1 MKKST
6 LASRLPHFA
15 FCIAVAAFVIHQ
27 SASGFASA
35 AEPPPAAAQEGVQ
48 LWGGGPY
55 WADRN
60 VGANEP
66 WEDGY
71 HFWWGDTVG
80 SRRGKR
86 NWEASDGSDPHADFI
101 WFTRRTPT
109 YGKDPDTLRREGW
122 TTEDDVLAPEHDAAR
137 VQWGGD
143 WRLPTR
149 RELEDLIDKCDWT
162 WMTTNDVNGYVVSG
176 RGDYASASFFV
187 PAAGAGVEE
196 KWWWH
201 GSAGFLWSGEPGLD
215 APETDFAWC
224 LEFGVRSFGPPKK
237 NKLAVKM
244 DCSWERRLGRSV
256 RPVRGVPALPT
267 RPAPPPADAAD
278 DNAPAPATNGR
289 AGVRLWEGGPL
300 WADRNV
306 GADEPWEKGF
316 FFWWGDTVGY
326 RLENDRWVAG
336 DGSGSVLEYSLWGTN
351 VPTAKKS
358 RGALRAEGWTTNVA
372 TRVGGATVATDVLTP
387 AFDAARAH
395 WGGDWRMPMKQ
406 ELLDLCYN
414 KCDWTWTTTNG
425 VEGAVVRGRGDYAD
439 AAVFLPATGWSMVKW
454 EYPGWGFFWASDPR
468 TDGMPGSWRLKFARA
483 GKSGSDVEKCVG
495 YHWDRVVAVPVRP
508 VCGGQAAPAES
519 APAKAAPSKAVQ
531 AEAAPVEAT
540 PAANA
545 PAEVAPVATKAAPC
559 LAFGPDGTF
568 AILHVTDVQVRQ
580 PVGGRA
586 ARAMR
591 EAIAAT
597 KPQMV
602 VVTGDNVYRCN
613 GREEFPKLMGPL
625 VEIFK
630 EAGVPFCVTFGNHDS
645 EKQDGDRFT
654 REEQYDWF
662 KEQGGALCVDY
673 DVPGL
678 TGAGS
683 GAIELA
689 EAGSGKPC
697 FRIFV
702 MDCCPFGGWDNCRT
716 DQIAWY
722 ERVAADG
729 LPHLWFQ
736 HVMVPDVF
744 ETGLFR
750 EAKEGEEGGVVCRVH
765 GKDVRFVLSDGVVG
779 QLKEVPHATKPRDY
793 RNDKHTHEGRTLY
806 DAWRANGHMV
816 GAYFGHDHM
825 NSFDGVD
832 RNGIRLATT
841 KAVTTTSY
849 NDGDPGVR
857 LIVVHPDGSFET
869 EIGTLDHPFPV
880 PDDGKPYRP
889 AAPQPLPRAVTGAS
903 PAP

>member
-1 MKKST
+1 M
-6 LASRLPHFA
+6 
-15 FCIAVAAFVIHQ
+15 
-27 SASGFASA
+27 
-35 AEPPPAAAQEGVQ
+35 
-48 LWGGGPY
+48 
-55 WADRN
+55 
-60 VGANEP
+60 
-66 WEDGY
+66 
-71 HFWWGDTVG
+71 
-80 SRRGKR
+80 
-86 NWEASDGSDPHADFI
+86 
-101 WFTRRTPT
+101 
-109 YGKDPDTLRREGW
+109 
-122 TTEDDVLAPEHDAAR
+122 
-137 VQWGGD
+137 
-143 WRLPTR
+143 
-149 RELEDLIDKCDWT
+149 
-162 WMTTNDVNGYVVSG
+162 
-176 RGDYASASFFV
+176 
-187 PAAGAGVEE
+187 
-196 KWWWH
+196 
-201 GSAGFLWSGEPGLD
+201 
-215 APETDFAWC
+215 
-224 LEFGVRSFGPPKK
+224 
-237 NKLAVKM
+237 
-244 DCSWERRLGRSV
+244 
-256 RPVRGVPALPT
+256 
-267 RPAPPPADAAD
+267 
-278 DNAPAPATNGR
+278 
-289 AGVRLWEGGPL
+289 
-300 WADRNV
+300 
-306 GADEPWEKGF
+306 
-316 FFWWGDTVGY
+316 
-326 RLENDRWVAG
+326 
-336 DGSGSVLEYSLWGTN
+336 
-351 VPTAKKS
+351 
-358 RGALRAEGWTTNVA
+358 
-372 TRVGGATVATDVLTP
+372 
-387 AFDAARAH
+387 
-395 WGGDWRMPMKQ
+395 
-406 ELLDLCYN
+406 
-414 KCDWTWTTTNG
+414 
-425 VEGAVVRGRGDYAD
+425 
-439 AAVFLPATGWSMVKW
+439 
-454 EYPGWGFFWASDPR
+454 
-468 TDGMPGSWRLKFARA
+468 
-483 GKSGSDVEKCVG
+483 
-495 YHWDRVVAVPVRP
+495 
-508 VCGGQAAPAES
+508 
-519 APAKAAPSKAVQ
+519 
-531 AEAAPVEAT
+531 
-540 PAANA
+540 
-545 PAEVAPVATKAAPC
+545 
-559 LAFGPDGTF
+559 AFGPDGTF

-597 KPQMV
+597 KPQLV

-613 GREEFPKLMGPL
+613 GREEFPKLMGPM

-645 EKQDGDRFT
+645 EDESGDRFT

-689 EAGSGKPC
+689 EAGADGPC

-750 EAKEGEEGGVVCRVH
+750 EAEEGEEGGVTRRVH
-765 GKDVRFVLSDGVVG
+765 GKDVRIVLADGVVG

-793 RNDKHTHEGRTLY
+793 RDARHTHGGRTLY

-880 PDDGKPYRP
+880 RDDGRPYRP
-889 AAPQPLPRAVTGAS
+889 AAPQPLPRALPAAS

>member
-1 MKKST
+1 MKNRT
-6 LASRLPHFA
+6 LV
-15 FCIAVAAFVIHQ
+15 FCIAVATFSIQHSAFSI
-27 SASGFASA
+27 A
-35 AEPPPAAAQEGVQ
+35 AADTPPPAAAQEGVQ
-48 LWGGGPY
+48 LWEGGPF

-60 VGANEP
+60 VGAEEP
-66 WEDGY
+66 WEYGF
-71 HFWWGDTVG
+71 HFWWGDTLG
-80 SRRGKR
+80 SRRGER
-86 NWEASDGSDPHADFI
+86 NWVASDGSNPRADFI
-101 WFTRRTPT
+101 WFPWRTPT

-122 TTEDDVLAPEHDAAR
+122 ITEDDVLAPEHDAAR

-149 RELEDLIDKCDWT
+149 RELEDLIGRCDWT
-162 WMTTNDVNGYVVSG
+162 WTTTNDVSGYVVSG
-176 RGDYASASFFV
+176 RGDYASASVFV

-196 KWWWH
+196 KWWWK
-201 GSAGFLWSGEPGLD
+201 GSAGFLWSSEPGLD

-224 LEFGVRSFGPPKK
+224 LEFGVRSFGPPKP

-256 RPVRGVPALPT
+256 RPVRGVPALPA
-267 RPAPPPADAAD
+267 RPAPPPDGAEDVA
-278 DNAPAPATNGR
+278 APAPETNGR

-306 GADEPWEKGF
+306 GADEPWGSGF
-316 FFWWGDTVGY
+316 YFWWGDTLGY
-326 RLENDRWVAG
+326 KRENDLCVAS
-336 DGSGSVLEYSLWGTN
+336 DGSGARLTYTLSKTNN
-351 VPTAKKS
+351 VPTATKG
-358 RGALRAEGWTTNVA
+358 RGALRAEGWTTNVSM
-372 TRVGGATVATDVLTP
+372 RVGGATVPNDVLAP
-387 AFDAARAH
+387 GHDAARAH
-395 WGGDWRMPMKQ
+395 WGGDWRMPTKQ

-414 KCDWTWTTTNG
+414 KCEWTWTTTNG
-425 VEGAVVRGRGDYAD
+425 VDGAIVRGRGDYAD
-439 AAVFLPATGWSMVKW
+439 AAIFLPATGWNMGKW
-454 EYPGWGFFWASDPR
+454 EYPEWGFLWASDPR
-468 TDGMPGSWRLKFARA
+468 TDGMPGSWRIKFARA
-483 GKSGSDVEKCVG
+483 GKSGSRVDKCVG

-508 VCGGQAAPAES
+508 VCGGGVMPAEPVPVKAAAVEPAPAEP
-519 APAKAAPSKAVQ
+519 APA
-531 AEAAPVEAT
+531 EA
-540 PAANA
+540 A
-545 PAEVAPVATKAAPC
+545 PAEVAPAEAVPEAPVPRME
-559 LAFGPDGTF
+559 FGPDGTF

-597 KPQMV
+597 KPQLV

-613 GREEFPKLMGPL
+613 GREEFPKLMGPM
-625 VEIFK
+625 VEIFQ

-645 EKQDGDRFT
+645 EDESGDRFT

-662 KEQGGALCVDY
+662 KEQGGALWVDY

-689 EAGSGKPC
+689 EAGVDGPC

-750 EAKEGEEGGVVCRVH
+750 EAEEGEEGGVTRRVH
-765 GKDVRFVLSDGVVG
+765 GKDVRIVLADGVVG

-793 RNDKHTHEGRTLY
+793 RDARHTHGGRTLY

-880 PDDGKPYRP
+880 PDDGRPYRP
-889 AAPQPLPRAVTGAS
+889 AAPQPLPRAA
-903 PAP
+903 PAAAPAVAR